1 MKYEELIE
9 KFIAD
14 WSSILPEQEL
24 EEIIIKLLSIVENK
38 EDKNNQTRQ
47 EQRFE
52 RLKAKTAA
60 IYEKQQ
66 NQAKPPQK

>member
-14 WSSILPEQEL
+14 WSSILPEQDL
-24 EEIIIKLLSIVENK
+24 EDIIIKLLSIVEDK
-38 EDKNNQTRQ
+38 EKKTNETRQ

-60 IYEKQQ
+60 IYEKKQ
-66 NQAKPPQK
+66 NQAKSPQK

>member
-38 EDKNNQTRQ
+38 EDKNNQKRQ

-52 RLKAKTAA
+52 RLKAKTAE
-60 IYEKQQ
+60 IYKKQQ